1 MSRRAEGGT
10 ATAPK
15 PLRGAAR
22 LPAIP
27 CCCPTSGGIGCPF
40 SLGESK
46 YEQAAPLLFHL
57 LCGFT
62 GYLSCFV
69 IHPVCVAGGGSWI
82 FDARGWVCSG
92 ADVCRAS
99 GSSGAPLLRS

>member
-69 IHPVCVAGGGSWI
+69 IHRFVWRVVGPGFLTPGGGCVQ
-82 FDARGWVCSG
+82 APMYVEPAVLRGPHC
-92 ADVCRAS
+92 
-99 GSSGAPLLRS
+99 